1 MFTFDVDATSEVVLA
16 PDRNGPIQAFLEV
29 SRDHGLPRGRVAAEH
44 DERDVRVEAEGGA
57 DGSYTS
63 VEMQRKLHRPR
74 LQARSFRISAA
85 TSAEHVI
92 SNGDHRVP

>member
-1 MFTFDVDATSEVVLA
+1 MFTFDVDAASEVVLA

-44 DERDVRVEAEGGA
+44 DERDVRVEAEGGGWVIHVCRDA
-57 DGSYTS
+57 A
-63 VEMQRKLHRPR
+63 KIA
-74 LQARSFRISAA
+74 QATPSSSLFPDIRCYECRA
-85 TSAEHVI
+85 VI